1 MSTLIKVDEIVKSEE
16 LSEILLPGNLACSGC
31 GMTIAFKTVMTALTN
46 PIVVIPAC
54 CASVIQGQYP
64 NIAFNA
70 PTVNIAFASHAATAS
85 GIARA
90 KKMRGEQANV
100 CVWSGDGGSFDIGM
114 ATLSGAAERGEDI
127 IHFVYDNAFYGNTGA
142 QRSGATPRGAYTTT
156 TPELKQQ
163 RRKSLARIMMMH
175 DVSYVATA
183 SIGFMRDLYT
193 KAKKAS
199 TMSGFRFIL
208 IDAACPTGW
217 DSDPALSVELGKLAV
232 KTGYF
237 PLYEYENGK
246 LTFNS
251 PSDRHRKDPSRRSPI
266 EEYLK
271 PQGRFKQLMQDPAGL
286 QLLREDIDYEWNMLQ
301 RFE

>member
-1 MSTLIKVDEIVKSEE
+1 MSTLIKIDDIVKAEE
-16 LSEILLPGNLACSGC
+16 TEMLKPGNFACAGC
-31 GMTIAFKTVMTALTN
+31 GMTIAYRTVMSALTN

-54 CASVIQGQYP
+54 CASVVEGLHPYV
-64 NIAFNA
+64 AYGM
-70 PTVNIAFASHAATAS
+70 PTVNIAFAAHAATAS

-100 CVWSGDGGSFDIGM
+100 VVWSGDGGSFDIGLS
-114 ATLSGAAERGEDI
+114 TLSGAAERGENV
-127 IHFVYDNAFYGNTGA
+127 IHFVYDNSFYGNTGA

-163 RRKSLARIMMMH
+163 KRKSLARIMMMH

-199 TMSGFRFIL
+199 TISGFRFIL
-208 IDAACPTGW
+208 VDAACPTGW
-217 DSDPALSVELGKLAV
+217 DSDPAYSVELGKLAV
-232 KTGYF
+232 KSGYF

-246 LTFNS
+246 LTFNN
-251 PSDRHRKDPSRRSPI
+251 PSNRHKDPSKRTPI

-271 PQGRFKQLMQDPAGL
+271 LQGRFSQLLQDEKGL
-286 QLLREDIDYEWNMLQ
+286 QMLRDDIQYEWDMLQ
-301 RFE
+301 RLE

>member
-1 MSTLIKVDEIVKSEE
+1 MSTLIKVNEIIKSEE
-16 LSEILLPGNLACSGC
+16 SEMLLPGNFACAGC
-31 GMTIAFKTVMTALTN
+31 GMTVAYRTVMSALTN

-54 CASVIQGQYP
+54 CASVVQGVHP
-64 NIAFNA
+64 NVAFNN
-70 PTVNIAFASHAATAS
+70 PTVNIGFAAHAATAS
-85 GIARA
+85 GVARA

-100 CVWSGDGGSFDIGM
+100 AVWSGDGGSFDIGM

-163 RRKSLARIMMMH
+163 KRKSLARIVMMH

-199 TMSGFRFIL
+199 TLSGFRFIL

-246 LTFNS
+246 LKFNS
-251 PSDRHRKDPSRRSPI
+251 PSDRLKDPVKRTPI

-271 PQGRFKQLMQDPAGL
+271 PQGRFSE
-286 QLLREDIDYEWNMLQ
+286 LLKNPDALDLLKSDIQYEWDMLQ
-301 RFE
+301 RLE